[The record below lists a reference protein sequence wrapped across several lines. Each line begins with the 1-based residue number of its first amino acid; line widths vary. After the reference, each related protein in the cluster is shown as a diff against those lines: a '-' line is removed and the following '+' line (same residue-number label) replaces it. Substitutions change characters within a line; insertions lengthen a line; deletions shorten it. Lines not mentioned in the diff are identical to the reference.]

1 MDFTE
6 AYSDTC
12 SAVGVAAREG
22 DVKLLRK
29 LIKKGRS
36 VNVYDNRGWIP
47 IHEAAFHNSYK
58 CLSVLIET
66 AESSSVLSSKTF
78 EGKTALHL
86 AASHGSLRSTE
97 ILLKAGAN
105 INEVT
110 NEKETPLFLA
120 VEGGYI
126 DVVKLLVMQ
135 GANLN
140 GSHSWCG
147 WNSLH
152 QAAFRGFSD
161 IMKVLLV
168 NGADRE
174 SQDDFGIT
182 PLFVAAQYGKA
193 ECLKMLA
200 EYGAN
205 VNCQASD
212 DATPLFIA
220 AQEGHLECVELL
232 LSNGADPNLYCDVQ
246 DWQLPIHAAA
256 QMGRTNILELL
267 IPLTDRIGDTGEE
280 KVSPV
285 YSAVNGGHKECLKML
300 LREGYSPNAQEC
312 PMFNCL
318 SPLCIAI
325 STPCSDLAYIL
336 LRSGAHVLER
346 HYCSCLEKERM
357 ALFRSLLKQGY
368 PLPSGY
374 HVIRSTSHVQH
385 RYKEWLPHLLRA
397 GFNPLLLLCETWI
410 RSVCDEAL
418 DFILEFTNWKRLP
431 PAEERLLS
439 SHAESSS
446 WVRRKHFDSIPTLAH
461 LCRLEIRSLLKSER
475 LRSDQYVRKL
485 PIPTCLQEYQL
496 YSDILQKYGISEE
509 EPDQHKSEC

>member
-66 AESSSVLSSKTF
+66 AESSPVLSSKTF

-285 YSAVNGGHKECLKML
+285 YSMVNGGHKECLKML

-325 STPCSDLAYIL
+325 STPKANFKMLWNKNVDPFLIVSAQI
-336 LRSGAHVLER
+336 
-346 HYCSCLEKERM
+346 
-357 ALFRSLLKQGY
+357 
-368 PLPSGY
+368 
-374 HVIRSTSHVQH
+374 
-385 RYKEWLPHLLRA
+385 
-397 GFNPLLLLCETWI
+397 
-410 RSVCDEAL
+410 SVMDVTFM
-418 DFILEFTNWKRLP
+418 DVTVTDVTGN
-431 PAEERLLS
+431 
-439 SHAESSS
+439 
-446 WVRRKHFDSIPTLAH
+446 SIPTLAH